1 VSDPEDLTPP
11 PVESLESG
19 EAPGQIQRVD
29 TMREMPPHLPQC
41 TAILLNGELAETQ
54 AATLAELVARQG
66 FAETAV
72 ATAVNGAFVPR
83 GARAA
88 TLLTAGDKVE
98 IVAPRQGG

>member
-1 VSDPEDLTPP
+1 MSK
-11 PVESLESG
+11 
-19 EAPGQIQRVD
+19 
-29 TMREMPPHLPQC
+29 MPPDTRKR
-41 TAILLNGELAETQ
+41 TAILLNGEPAETQ
-54 AATLAELVARQG
+54 AVTLAELVAGQG